1 MVTARA
7 SHRLVR
13 RSVLHCVD
21 VTGHLPGG
29 PRRSAVW
36 SARVETRA
44 AASSVTA
51 LSRAL
56 TSGRVA
62 RASTAASAGT
72 GLLAV
77 FAVVIS
83 VIGIR
88 GIGSFPSGTGQA
100 RGVIGLAALLVLFA
114 AASAI
119 ITA

>member
-1 MVTARA
+1 
-7 SHRLVR
+7 LPP
-13 RSVLHCVD
+13 VL
-21 VTGHLPGG
+21 
-29 PRRSAVW
+29 
-36 SARVETRA
+36 E
-44 AASSVTA
+44 A
-51 LSRAL
+51 LI
-56 TSGRVA
+56 VF
-62 RASTAASAGT
+62 ASTQGGEESSKTLFYLAG